1 MKRGDHDTGAPMTES
16 LTALPSLDVPAR
28 VMSVYAPGLWP
39 MDFHAVAGSLPLPD
53 GPALLA

>member
-1 MKRGDHDTGAPMTES
+1 MTES

-39 MDFHAVAGSLPLPD
+39 MDFHTVAGSLPLPD